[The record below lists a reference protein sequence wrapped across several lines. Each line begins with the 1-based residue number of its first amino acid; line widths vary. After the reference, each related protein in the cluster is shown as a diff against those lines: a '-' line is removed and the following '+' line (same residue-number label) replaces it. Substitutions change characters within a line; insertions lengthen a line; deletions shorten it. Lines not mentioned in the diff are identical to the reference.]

1 MIQNSFFLL
10 IKYITID
17 LVGDFIYFPIWWY
30 TRGLKKTLLF
40 TGLKIQEV
48 QNSLGVSVW
57 AKNIFRP
64 MYGQYDLQGRFI
76 SFLMRFFQ
84 LILRS
89 IAFAFA
95 FVFIL
100 VLPIIWI
107 VLPIFVVFQIF
118 LIISGNLA

>member
-10 IKYITID
+10 IKYIVVD

-30 TRGLKKTLLF
+30 TRGFKKTLLF
-40 TGLKIQEV
+40 TGHKVQGA

-57 AKNIFRP
+57 AKNLFRP

-89 IAFAFA
+89 IAFV
-95 FVFIL
+95 FVFIFIL
-100 VLPIIWI
+100 ILPIIWI
-107 VLPIFVVFQIF
+107 VTPIFIVFQIF
-118 LIISGNLA
+118 LIISGNLS

>member
-89 IAFAFA
+89 IVFAFA

-118 LIISGNLA
+118 LIISGNLV